1 MMHNIQRLVGTA
13 YDAADVAR
21 AIKAYVR
28 DMKAPVVGAHHVT
41 CSDGAE
47 HECADAFHQELVQE
61 LLPAYTFLNK
71 AAFRTANLGARYE
84 WNSIRV
90 AESHFAG
97 AAPGHA
103 HKLMVVKINTHVAW
117 DATPDGP
124 VFGRMRR
131 FDSASTYCG
140 ALHALL
146 DGKRGPFLDMLREVF
161 ESEGIDRL
169 AILRDPERIAPET
182 RSLVAAIVGARLQAR
197 QALLDIQDYT
207 PLTPTLYLVLASVS
221 LNRTGRDHELVC
233 GYYHAD
239 YRGETPSLEYMGV
252 GDDPRRYIV
261 RASNES
267 IAIEDPESH
276 DTRPAYDYR
285 RIIGERWQ
293 GWNSAVTTLEDARD
307 VSRRDVLTR
316 FFQATRA
323 SAPEDGALLAF
334 ASGLAPIYHVHRAFR
349 ISQEASWPGDAA
361 VVVNES
367 IARIREMDDDE
378 VSCVWGA
385 LQELV
390 CTKVP
395 ARS

>member
-1 MMHNIQRLVGTA
+1 MHNIQGLVGA
-13 YDAADVAR
+13 SLDAAEVAR
-21 AIKAYVR
+21 AIKNYVR
-28 DMKAPVVGAHHVT
+28 DIKAPVVGAHHVT

-47 HECADAFHQELVQE
+47 HECADAFHQELVQD

-131 FDSASTYCG
+131 FEAQSTYCG

-146 DGKRGPFLDMLREVF
+146 DGKRGPFLDLLREVF

-169 AILRDPERIAPET
+169 AMLRDPARVPPQF
-182 RSLVAAIVGARLQAR
+182 RSLITAIVAARLQAR
-197 QALLDIQDYT
+197 KALLDIQDYT
-207 PLTPTLYLVLASVS
+207 PLSPTLYLVLASVS

-239 YRGETPSLEYMGV
+239 YRGAEPTLEYMGL
-252 GDDPRRYIV
+252 GDDPSRYIV
-261 RASNES
+261 RASNERVTV
-267 IAIEDPESH
+267 EDPESR
-276 DTRPAYDYR
+276 DTRPVYDYR
-285 RIIGERWQ
+285 RIIGERWKA
-293 GWNSAVTTLEDARD
+293 WNSLAFMDSDNVKVEGDSAREA
-307 VSRRDVLTR
+307 LTR
-316 FFQATRA
+316 FFEHARA
-323 SAPEDGALLAF
+323 HTPDDGALLAF
-334 ASGLAPIYHVHRAFR
+334 ACGLAPIYHVHRAFR
-349 ISQEASWPGDAA
+349 ISQRTPWHGDAA
-361 VVVNES
+361 MVLEES
-367 IARIREMDDDE
+367 LARLAELDDDTAQR
-378 VSCVWGA
+378 VYDGLTAMRAV
-385 LQELV
+385 
-390 CTKVP
+390 
-395 ARS
+395 RS